1 MPIRF
6 ILGSLYPLWQN
17 NISKINLDVQEL
29 LYENTSLAKLLFT
42 VHLTD
47 RENPWILARFPEIEM
62 HVVVQWP
69 PSDGDY
75 NNLLQSMKIPL

>member
-1 MPIRF
+1 MKTHH
-6 ILGSLYPLWQN
+6 WQ
-17 NISKINLDVQEL
+17 IIVYSA
-29 LYENTSLAKLLFT
+29 S
-42 VHLTD
+42 D